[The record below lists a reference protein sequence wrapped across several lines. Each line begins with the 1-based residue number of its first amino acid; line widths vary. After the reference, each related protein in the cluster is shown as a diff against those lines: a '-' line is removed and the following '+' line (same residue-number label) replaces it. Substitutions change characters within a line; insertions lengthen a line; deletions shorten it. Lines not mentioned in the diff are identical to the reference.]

1 MQIIRSFSLIHWFCY
16 VSDYNLSF
24 SSLKRLIFSSYKY
37 CSKYGEWKHW
47 NYWDQKTSSI
57 IQLKNNNNNKQ
68 KKPTKNKNK
77 FWSTSTLTNKQ
88 CFGWIETSVADAK
101 GKKEQCFITSR
112 QVSVILLKL
121 SFSRSPNPHQRAA
134 CASDII
140 HNKGGMVVKLN

>member
-1 MQIIRSFSLIHWFCY
+1 MKALKLLRSKNIIYH
-16 VSDYNLSF
+16 
-24 SSLKRLIFSSYKY
+24 
-37 CSKYGEWKHW
+37 
-47 NYWDQKTSSI
+47 SI
-57 IQLKNNNNNKQ
+57 KKQ
-68 KKPTKNKNK
+68 QQQQTKKPTKNKNK

-140 HNKGGMVVKLN
+140 HNMGGMVVKLN